1 MYGSLREETV
11 LVLSR
16 QQLVLTHLF
25 SPVLTC
31 LTPSGVQVGA
41 FPQHSSENRIL
52 VLTGGKSPIADMVP
66 VRLFVFLYITFGKKV
81 VLTCS
86 HRHTGPTL

>member
-1 MYGSLREETV
+1 MKFHADRRETTRFSLLESHSSEPEGGDCVGSV
-11 LVLSR
+11 APN
-16 QQLVLTHLF
+16 LVLTHLF

-66 VRLFVFLYITFGKKV
+66 VRLFVFSI
-81 VLTCS
+81 
-86 HRHTGPTL
+86 